1 MELRGDYSSVVGRF
15 KNQGV
20 ELVTVI
26 GPSDKDDPCLDWV
39 GAVLSLTGQYPGV
52 PTLAQAIEDGLFHPG
67 CRHTLVAF
75 NPRTATDRRIY
86 EAEVRTR
93 HAMAAKAARLR
104 GEKPPYLPAR
114 QQLLDE
120 QRRLG
125 LAPQQGMVAT
135 QRLKFQRVYEAAR
148 KADAA
153 GDNAMALL
161 KCRAAL
167 ELLKEADLFGS
178 AQEKLMRAIE
188 TRIYELDPR
197 LEIKERV

>member
-15 KNQGV
+15 KSQGV

-39 GAVLSLTGQYPGV
+39 GAVLSLTGQYPDV

-75 NPRTATDRRIY
+75 NPKTATDRRIH

-93 HAMAAKAARLR
+93 HAMAARAARAR
-104 GEKPPYLPAR
+104 GEAPPYLHAR
-114 QQLLDE
+114 QQLVEE
-120 QRRLG
+120 QKRLG
-125 LAPQQGMVAT
+125 VPAQQGMVVPLRT
-135 QRLKFQRVYEAAR
+135 KFQRVYEAAR
-148 KADAA
+148 KADAV
-153 GDNAMALL
+153 GDRATALL

-167 ELLKEADLFGS
+167 ELLKEADLFGG
-178 AQEKLMRAIE
+178 AQEMLMRAIE